1 MTTNSVPDPA
11 IDESIALIVDERGI
25 TELIHF
31 TTNRGL
37 LGMLGNGRVL
47 SRKRLP
53 EDRYIEHVYSPN
65 CIDRKDVRQL
75 DYVNLS
81 VSRINDW
88 MFDTSERW
96 HQIDDLWW
104 TVLSFDPQI
113 LTHQGVIF
121 TTTNNIY
128 PAVRRGTGPAG
139 LSALFGD
146 VVLGRYST
154 AHTRSL
160 DQRASWPTD
169 RQAEVLYPKSVPL
182 TYLRRIY
189 VRDGD
194 HVDTV
199 EGMFAGLPSAAPV
212 PVLAAP
218 EVFT

>member
-1 MTTNSVPDPA
+1 MNVNGVPDPA
-11 IDESIALIVDERGI
+11 SGGSIAQIVKQRGI
-25 TELIHF
+25 TEVLHF

-37 LGMLGNGRVL
+37 LGMLGSGRVL

-65 CIDRKDVRQL
+65 CANRKDIRQL

-88 MFDTSERW
+88 MFDTSEKW

-104 TVLSFDPQI
+104 AVLSFDPQI

-128 PAVRRGTGPAG
+128 PAVHRGAGPAG
-139 LSALFGD
+139 LDALFD
-146 VVLGRYST
+146 EVVLGRYST
-154 AHTRSL
+154 AHTRFMGH
-160 DQRASWPTD
+160 QASWPTD
-169 RQAEVLYPKSVPL
+169 RQAEVLYPEAVPL

-199 EGMFAGLPSAAPV
+199 EGMFAGLPSATPV
-212 PVLAAP
+212 PVIPAP